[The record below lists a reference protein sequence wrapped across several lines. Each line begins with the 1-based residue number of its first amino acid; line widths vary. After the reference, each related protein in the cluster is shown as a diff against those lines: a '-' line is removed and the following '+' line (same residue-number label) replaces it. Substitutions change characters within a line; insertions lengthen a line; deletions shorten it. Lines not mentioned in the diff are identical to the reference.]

1 MLVYRSV
8 CNATIDGRNPKQPL
22 EMYKTPVIW
31 GEFSKT
37 LGISENTFKHFP
49 KEASL
54 NCNTS
59 FRWIRSQKCTKRRP
73 ALLSRSQRAKRVPM
87 PVVHL
92 WQNEAG
98 KNEIP
103 KLKEVKFLGPKWGH
117 FQVPLAVCF
126 HVWTQTKTFECSRTR
141 FFGNALFF
149 EPVFWIWRHTMTCW
163 TCTLH

>member
-22 EMYKTPVIW
+22 EIYKTPVIL

-54 NCNTS
+54 NCNKS
-59 FRWIRSQKCTKRRP
+59 FRWIQRDAWCTKRRP

-103 KLKEVKFLGPKWGH
+103 KLKEVKFWGPKWYH
-117 FQVPLAVCF
+117 VQVPFSYVF
-126 HVWTQTKTFECSRTR
+126 MFEHKRKHSSVH
-141 FFGNALFF
+141 
-149 EPVFWIWRHTMTCW
+149 EPVFWQCTFFSLKNVSHFKTENSDMTGSV
-163 TCTLH
+163 